1 MNQAQIIGG
10 LITLVF
16 IALCMLPGFLKRA
29 KLRRVKSEW
38 PKARTGMLECTKLL
52 DDSSKFDRYM
62 IKLQY
67 TVDGKDYYR
76 NTTWVEESLPA
87 GSVFDAYYNPKDP
100 NKVYLVKDIQDS
112 WISFVIGGLFSVI
125 AIVLYL
131 AIAGWL

>member
-1 MNQAQIIGG
+1 
-10 LITLVF
+10 
-16 IALCMLPGFLKRA
+16 
-29 KLRRVKSEW
+29 
-38 PKARTGMLECTKLL
+38 
-52 DDSSKFDRYM
+52 M

-67 TVDGKDYYR
+67 TVDGKDYYC

-87 GSVFDAYYNPKDP
+87 RSVFDAYYNPKNP

-112 WISFVIGGLFSVI
+112 WISFVIGGLFSVM